1 MYSKDAE
8 RVYDQA
14 TAQVTLRDLDEVSG
28 LLSPFTLLEPGL
40 VHVSQWRPPVPV
52 SYEFDAFLAAVGR
65 RD

>member
-1 MYSKDAE
+1 M
-8 RVYDQA
+8 
-14 TAQVTLRDLDEVSG
+14 TLRDLDEVSG

-40 VHVSQWRPPVPV
+40 VHVSKWRPPVQV